1 MEIEIKGH
9 SGCTIDIV
17 REAGQLY
24 VLKQTNDINYL
35 ERLHKQAQKQ
45 DAAYGKEFQYI
56 QIPKIHSIVRTK
68 SSLQVKMEYVY
79 SKNFI
84 EHFEDAGFE
93 QINYFI
99 QALVH
104 FIQREI
110 SESPLLSINK
120 SVFLDKFKAVS
131 GKIESNLIF
140 SGDNEIAE
148 ILKVSAKIFA
158 ELPEEMELPVGSC
171 HGDLTFSNILF
182 NGNNCYLIDFLDS
195 FIETPLMDM
204 VKIRQD
210 SAYLWSTLMYEKS
223 FDAPRLRMIAE
234 KIDNQLVLEFQLFAW
249 YNDFY
254 DSFQLMNFL
263 RILQYAHEEKVI
275 GYLKKVIK
283 SIIRK

>member
-1 MEIEIKGH
+1 
-9 SGCTIDIV
+9 
-17 REAGQLY
+17 
-24 VLKQTNDINYL
+24 
-35 ERLHKQAQKQ
+35 
-45 DAAYGKEFQYI
+45 
-56 QIPKIHSIVRTK
+56 
-68 SSLQVKMEYVY
+68 
-79 SKNFI
+79 
-84 EHFEDAGFE
+84 
-93 QINYFI
+93 
-99 QALVH
+99 
-104 FIQREI
+104 
-110 SESPLLSINK
+110 
-120 SVFLDKFKAVS
+120 LDKFKAVS